1 MDRLTRPVFCDLMCG
16 RDQATYRTGVV
27 VSKRRVRSNRHHL
40 PTSVNRT
47 PRPKKLGRS
56 VVSAILLLVGGL
68 LIAVVSGAHE
78 RGTIIA
84 TSARS
89 EEIIPMRF
97 TKDHEWVVLEGDV
110 ATIGITATIESD
122 SSGRGFALEQI
133 VRNIPDTNV
142 RMMILESVE
151 NEQLFLSWTATGV
164 EAAFQLT
171 PTPDG
176 TLFPIITFQPAF
188 ISAAQQDTG
197 ANTQAQLVIYHEF
210 AHYLQWQSGAF
221 PDETF
226 MPERM
231 AINRDVCTKKW
242 YAERDAYHQE
252 CEFARENGLL
262 DRLDPNSGLTAICRT
277 SLEEFDDNLKRILP
291 RGDASAAA
299 CVTYWRGL

>member
-1 MDRLTRPVFCDLMCG
+1 MAMTWL
-16 RDQATYRTGVV
+16 
-27 VSKRRVRSNRHHL
+27 
-40 PTSVNRT
+40 
-47 PRPKKLGRS
+47 
-56 VVSAILLLVGGL
+56 
-68 LIAVVSGAHE
+68 
-78 RGTIIA
+78 
-84 TSARS
+84 
-89 EEIIPMRF
+89 F
-97 TKDHEWVVLEGDV
+97 TN
-110 ATIGITATIESD
+110 TQGITAQDRIVPASMLALMRMPTSIPEPSES
-122 SSGRGFALEQI
+122 RL
-133 VRNIPDTNV
+133 
-142 RMMILESVE
+142 
-151 NEQLFLSWTATGV
+151 
-164 EAAFQLT
+164 QLT

>member
-78 RGTIIA
+78 RGTIEPV
-84 TSARS
+84 RS
-89 EEIIPMRF
+89 
-97 TKDHEWVVLEGDV
+97 V

-164 EAAFQLT
+164 GAAFQLT